1 MRGSRIAYEIVK
13 QQRREK
19 ARLKMVLE
27 LREKKLKERGGSNGN
42 NIINKETANGITG
55 KEQASKNKY

>member
-27 LREKKLKERGGSNGN
+27 LREKNLKERGGSNGERTEFS
-42 NIINKETANGITG
+42 IIQRANS
-55 KEQASKNKY
+55 E

>member
-19 ARLKMVLE
+19 ARLKMMLE
-27 LREKKLKERGGSNGN
+27 LREKNLKERGGNDGERTELKT
-42 NIINKETANGITG
+42 NKRA
-55 KEQASKNKY
+55 EQ